1 MQKKRKLI
9 KNNNRTVITQ
19 DNSIFELSIMS
30 LVDQEQLHYL
40 AKKVKELR
48 LKKGVSQEAA
58 YNDTGV
64 HFGRIEQG
72 KRDIS
77 YLTICKVIN
86 YFDCKAEVLFKG

>member
-1 MQKKRKLI
+1 
-9 KNNNRTVITQ
+9 
-19 DNSIFELSIMS
+19 
-30 LVDQEQLHYL
+30 
-40 AKKVKELR
+40 LR

-77 YLTICKVIN
+77 YLIICKVIN
-86 YFDCKAEVLFKG
+86 YLDCKAEVLFKG